1 MHDKNVSA
9 FSTRRAKKKSWGKER
24 SGGES
29 NPRSADLQSAALPLG
44 HRSRSHCKL
53 WDTST
58 LVECVT
64 AGAQVSAG
72 PMGCGSSVPARPAA
86 DDEPA
91 KPRVAFDPAVAAAG
105 TWLDPSGATPYDK
118 LLIQLL
124 SVDGVTNR
132 PVVAMLTGGGCG
144 QAGTIRF
151 NATRRGE
158 AEGRSVWGV
167 GGAGVMCMLAHR
179 RDCSCAEVQRHPHRI
194 GHLLR
199 KCLRCN
205 HNRPSD
211 ALVPARSSSSRSH
224 PRQPICSTT

>member
-1 MHDKNVSA
+1 
-9 FSTRRAKKKSWGKER
+9 
-24 SGGES
+24 
-29 NPRSADLQSAALPLG
+29 
-44 HRSRSHCKL
+44 
-53 WDTST
+53 
-58 LVECVT
+58 
-64 AGAQVSAG
+64 
-72 PMGCGSSVPARPAA
+72 MGCGSSAPARPAA
-86 DDEPA
+86 DGEPA

-132 PVVAMLTGGGCG
+132 PVVATLTGSGCG

-179 RDCSCAEVQRHPHRI
+179 RDCACAEVQRSPHV
-194 GHLLR
+194 L
-199 KCLRCN
+199 
-205 HNRPSD
+205 
-211 ALVPARSSSSRSH
+211 
-224 PRQPICSTT
+224 